1 MATTINDAQRM
12 GKDQMEQFSA
22 SAAAMSRGMQALAS
36 ETTDYS
42 KRSLE
47 SMSSFVERLLG
58 VKSVDTAIQIQS
70 EFAKAQFE
78 GFIAQASKVGE
89 IYKDIAK
96 EAFRPLEAAMT
107 KGKDVVQQQ

>member
-1 MATTINDAQRM
+1 MVGNINDVQRF
-12 GKDQMEQFSA
+12 GKDQMEQLSA
-22 SAAAMSRGMQALAS
+22 SAAAITRGFQALAS

-47 SMSSFVERLLG
+47 STSSFVERLFG
-58 VKSVDTAIQIQS
+58 VKSVDTAIQMQS

-78 GFIAQASKVGE
+78 GFIAQATKVGE

-96 EAFRPLEAAMT
+96 EAFRPVGAALN
-107 KGKDVVQQQ
+107 KGKEAIYQQ